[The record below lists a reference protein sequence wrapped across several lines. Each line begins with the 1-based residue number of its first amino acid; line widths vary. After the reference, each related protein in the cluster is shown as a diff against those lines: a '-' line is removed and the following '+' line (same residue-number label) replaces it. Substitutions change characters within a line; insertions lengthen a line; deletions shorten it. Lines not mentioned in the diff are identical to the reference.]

1 MKYDIRICGASRNNK
16 TMHSQTEINKINI
29 LIILLFENIIITILQ
44 YQTLAKIKD
53 IIFIQLKYQ

>member
-1 MKYDIRICGASRNNK
+1 MD
-16 TMHSQTEINKINI
+16 SQTEINKINI

-44 YQTLAKIKD
+44 YQSLAKIKD